1 MNKLISVI
9 VPIYNVC
16 EYLDACIR
24 TICEQ
29 SYKKLEIIL
38 VDDGS
43 TDESGRICNEYA
55 SKDARIKVIHK
66 ENEGLVRAR
75 KTGLMN
81 STGEYIAYVDGD
93 DWIEPDM
100 IGKLYSTLVK
110 QNVDIAMCGRY
121 EDTGKSTRCV
131 YHGIGEGR
139 YNKQALLNEVYPKMI
154 VNNKFF
160 EWGIFP
166 GVWDKI
172 FKRECLETYQMDVAD
187 GLTMGED
194 AACTYPALLNAN
206 SIYVLHECLYHYRQ
220 TLNSMVKQNYDA
232 NFQRQRFSLLYTSV
246 LNSLERYTDI
256 YDLREQW
263 RDYVL
268 FLIIPRAHMIYRD
281 FDKLDYLFPF
291 KNVKKGSKIILYGMG
306 VYGQLLYGYLK
317 ETAFC
322 EVITTVDRNY
332 KEISKQGFSVISP
345 ECIKN
350 YEYDA
355 IVVTN
360 TYAEPRKEIYDYLVK
375 LYPAEKINLIDEKL
389 IKSEE
394 SQMALGLLKK
404 NEE

>member
-1 MNKLISVI
+1 MISVI
-9 VPIYNVC
+9 VPIYNIAS
-16 EYLDACIR
+16 YIKQCIESL
-24 TICEQ
+24 ICQ

-100 IGKLYSTLVK
+100 MGKLYSMLVK

-121 EDTGKSTRCV
+121 EDTGKATRCV
-131 YHGIGEGR
+131 YHGMGEGR
-139 YNKQALLNEVYPKMI
+139 YDKQALLNEVYPKMI
-154 VNNKFF
+154 VNKKFF

-166 GVWDKI
+166 GVSDKI

-194 AACTYPALLNAN
+194 AACTYPALLNAS

-220 TLNSMVKQNYDA
+220 TLNSMVRQNYDA
-232 NFQRQRFSLLYTSV
+232 NLQRQRFSLLYTSV
-246 LNSLERYTDI
+246 LNSLGRYTDI

-317 ETAFC
+317 KTAFC

-332 KEISKQGFSVISP
+332 KELSQQGISVMSP
-345 ECIKN
+345 ECIKD

-375 LYPAEKINLIDEKL
+375 LYPAEKIHLIDEKL